1 VRNHPGANR
10 TQCAPARRVRP
21 VHVALVMLL
30 IAGACSGNASAVGT
44 GKLVTRPLTSDGTDA
59 YVLSRQHDTLTVRA
73 PATNQGIGTREVFWP
88 DGQQARRDAE
98 SCVTIASQD
107 GARDASGVTQEGV
120 VLRLRADT
128 TGRTRAVTVTKNVY
142 GGWVWVF
149 NATVWDSAATPTPF
163 HEIGNRTM
171 HVLYP
176 RGAPLAALPWN
187 LCARVAGNTLE
198 FVVWAGSGRRPDYD
212 DADHAASFQLPP
224 GFDRAG
230 NYGGYI
236 GHLPPGH
243 WMTFTGVSTNE

>member
-98 SCVTIASQD
+98 A
-107 GARDASGVTQEGV
+107 
-120 VLRLRADT
+120 
-128 TGRTRAVTVTKNVY
+128 
-142 GGWVWVF
+142 
-149 NATVWDSAATPTPF
+149 
-163 HEIGNRTM
+163 
-171 HVLYP
+171 
-176 RGAPLAALPWN
+176 
-187 LCARVAGNTLE
+187 
-198 FVVWAGSGRRPDYD
+198 
-212 DADHAASFQLPP
+212 
-224 GFDRAG
+224 
-230 NYGGYI
+230 
-236 GHLPPGH
+236 
-243 WMTFTGVSTNE
+243 